1 MNHTS
6 RTAAIQVGIAGLV
19 AVAAIIA
26 GIVWL
31 KEYRLGQKKIY
42 YVARFEEV
50 GSLSMGDP
58 VAVRGVKKGV
68 VTAIVLEDKSVRVE
82 FELQRDVVLHP
93 DVLLRG
99 TTKGFLGEKFLAL
112 DPGIAPG
119 VHDNTKPIPGRFQS
133 GVPEVIA
140 GAGDLIIEATELS
153 SRLNVMLDALDPA
166 TIERA
171 AKNMEKMSSKL
182 SAAVEANEADLRAAV
197 GDFRSAAKKLNSI
210 ASVNEAGVTSS
221 VKDFSEASKRL
232 STLSEQLSSTAVA
245 LDRVVTRLDTG
256 QGTLGKAIADSTLYQ
271 EMRETLRNTNELV
284 TDIKKN
290 PKRYLKMSIF

>member
-6 RTAAIQVGIAGLV
+6 RAAAIQVGIAGLLALV
-19 AVAAIIA
+19 AIIV

-31 KEYRLGQKKIY
+31 KEYRLGQKKTFY
-42 YVARFEEV
+42 TARFEEV
-50 GSLSMGDP
+50 GSLSEGDP

-68 VTAIVLEDKSVRVE
+68 VTKISLEDQSVRVE
-82 FELQRDVVLHP
+82 FELQRDVILHP
-93 DVLLRG
+93 DVMLRV
-99 TTKGFLGEKFLAL
+99 TNKGFLGEKFLAL
-112 DPGIAPG
+112 DPGSAPG
-119 VHDNTKPIPGRFQS
+119 VYDSKKPVPGRFQS

-166 TIERA
+166 TVERA
-171 AKNMEKMSSKL
+171 AKSMEKAATKL
-182 SAAVEANEADLRAAV
+182 SATVEANEGDLRAAV
-197 GDFRSAAKKLNSI
+197 ADFRGAAQKLNSI
-210 ASVNEAGVTSS
+210 ASVNEEGVTSS
-221 VKDFSEASKRL
+221 VTDFAEASKRL
-232 STLSEQLSSTAVA
+232 STLSERLSTTAVA
-245 LDRVVTRLDTG
+245 LDRVVTRLDNG
-256 QGTLGKAIADSTLYQ
+256 QGTLGKAIADSTLYE

>member
-93 DVLLRG
+93 DVLLRV
-99 TTKGFLGEKFLAL
+99 TNKGFLGEKFLAL

-232 STLSEQLSSTAVA
+232 STLSEQLSSTATA